1 MWTVNDVL
9 SRSIPFAQKGM
20 DRLKKRVW
28 IDSNLR
34 VWINSIKGYGSTQ
47 DVIDGPHCTFNTK
60 ICFIYIFQH
69 PWIALI
75 LKGPNIFQRNKVWCG
90 GAIVS
95 KRHVLTAAHCVTN
108 IESGK
113 QFTKRT
119 IRDEFEV
126 SSKW

>member
-1 MWTVNDVL
+1 
-9 SRSIPFAQKGM
+9 M

-75 LKGPNIFQRNKVWCG
+75 LKGPNVFQRNKVWCG

-113 QFTKRT
+113 QFTKKK
-119 IRDEFEV
+119 ISDEFEV
-126 SSKW
+126 SSKF

>member
-1 MWTVNDVL
+1 MT
-9 SRSIPFAQKGM
+9 
-20 DRLKKRVW
+20 LK
-28 IDSNLR
+28 
-34 VWINSIKGYGSTQ
+34 
-47 DVIDGPHCTFNTK
+47 HTFNTK

-75 LKGPNIFQRNKVWCG
+75 LKGPNIFQRHKVWCG

-113 QFTKRT
+113 QFTKKT
-119 IRDEFEV
+119 IRDEYEV
-126 SSKW
+126 TSKL